1 MALINTISGSSGIMA
16 FVRKVVVVSAMLA
29 LAAFLGNGFNLIGWN
44 LIVQA
49 RYYILI
55 GIVCLGASLLYFI
68 QFRNRPVTFKYYTAF
83 VIFWPIAVVLSS
95 SLQGGIL
102 IEDLSQIVSWT
113 FVGAFFMI
121 FYRFRFSEQMILWI
135 LVLYALITVGIQIA
149 QQVDPLFAIFGGD
162 PNDIAELV
170 VAEERNGLARFFV
183 GCIPVQMLI
192 MCYFWCKMLKT
203 FRIHWGVLSALMVVS
218 IYLYLTKQ
226 VLISTLFTLG
236 LSFFMVN
243 GRRVKIL
250 AFILAAI
257 CIVGLGVFWE
267 DLFGE
272 LIQDSKDESFSHA
285 IRFEFIGYIME
296 YNLTDPVGV
305 LFGHGMSKPW
315 FAELQHKLYYPS
327 DIGFFGEAIYFGWM
341 WALAYFYVIYRIMV
355 TYRDRIPLYI
365 KLFVICSGLISIFI
379 FPYRNRIEFFNW
391 ICMIYICSLY
401 IDNRTDLILD
411 KIPEQNE

>member
-1 MALINTISGSSGIMA
+1 MALINTISGSSGIMT
-16 FVRKVVVVSAMLA
+16 FIRKVVVVSAMLA

-203 FRIHWGVLSALMVVS
+203 FRIHW
-218 IYLYLTKQ
+218 
-226 VLISTLFTLG
+226 
-236 LSFFMVN
+236 
-243 GRRVKIL
+243 
-250 AFILAAI
+250 
-257 CIVGLGVFWE
+257 
-267 DLFGE
+267 
-272 LIQDSKDESFSHA
+272 
-285 IRFEFIGYIME
+285 
-296 YNLTDPVGV
+296 
-305 LFGHGMSKPW
+305 
-315 FAELQHKLYYPS
+315 
-327 DIGFFGEAIYFGWM
+327 
-341 WALAYFYVIYRIMV
+341 
-355 TYRDRIPLYI
+355 
-365 KLFVICSGLISIFI
+365 
-379 FPYRNRIEFFNW
+379 
-391 ICMIYICSLY
+391 
-401 IDNRTDLILD
+401 
-411 KIPEQNE
+411 